1 MSRQRAEAEF
11 EEALAALHETVR
23 AQLARHESQPLDLPT
38 AFDAVRRRVQTLGM
52 SERAGEVDDFGLD
65 PVVVDRS
72 RRFFE
77 WLRRRYWRLEMQGID
92 NVPTSGPVL
101 FVGNRSGLFPF
112 DGLMSAHVI
121 ERELP
126 AIARPR
132 FLVADWLIKQPFA
145 QPFLARLGGVRACP
159 ENATRLLQMGTSVVA
174 FPEGA
179 KGATKLF
186 RDRYR
191 LRRFGRGGVL
201 RLARATG
208 VPVVPLA
215 IVGAEEIYP
224 ILMRSRTLARQLGV
238 PLFPVTPTFPWL
250 GLAGALPPPS
260 TWYTE
265 CGEPFEMPSRPLAG
279 SSEELLIAEQTDR
292 LRLELQ
298 TLVDRLAR
306 ARERERD
313 RSAEGAA

>member
-1 MSRQRAEAEF
+1 MSGQRAEAEF
-11 EEALAALHETVR
+11 EEALTALHETVR
-23 AQLARHESQPLDLPT
+23 AQLARRESQGLDLPM
-38 AFDAVRRRVQTLGM
+38 AFEAVRRRVQTLGM

-65 PVVVDRS
+65 PVVVERS

-77 WLRRRYWRLEMQGID
+77 WLRRRYWRVVVHGAE
-92 NVPTSGPVL
+92 NVPTRGPVL
-101 FVGNRSGLFPF
+101 FVGNRSGLLPF

-121 ERELP
+121 ERELA

-132 FLVADWLIKQPFA
+132 FLVADWLITQPFA

-159 ENATRLLQMGTSVVA
+159 ENATRLLQLGTSVIA

-201 RLARATG
+201 RLARAME
-208 VPVVPLA
+208 VPVIPLA

-224 ILMRSRTLARQLGV
+224 ILMHSGSLARRFGV

-250 GLAGALPPPS
+250 GVAGALPLPS
-260 TWYTE
+260 KWHIE
-265 CGEPFEMPSRPLAG
+265 FGEPFEMPSQPATG
-279 SSEELLIAEQTDR
+279 SSEELLIAEQTER
-292 LRLELQ
+292 LRLDLQ
-298 TLVDRLAR
+298 RRVDRLMR
-306 ARERERD
+306 VREQ
-313 RSAEGAA
+313 EGAERR